1 MDHHFRIGEGFLI
14 TLFGWIISH
23 FVPHS
28 FQDVASL
35 VTIAVG
41 CTTILINWPKIKKRL
56 YEIKQSFF
64 NSSK

>member
-28 FQDVASL
+28 VQDVASL
-35 VTIAVG
+35 VTITVG
-41 CTTILINWPKIKKRL
+41 CITVFINWPNIKKRISS
-56 YEIKQSFF
+56 IKQSFF